1 MHVRQNKMGGN
12 VTQMGEKRN
21 ACRIDI
27 GGKARRKETARKTK
41 T

>member
-1 MHVRQNKMGGN
+1 MWYKW
-12 VTQMGEKRN
+12 GEDKYLQ
-21 ACRIDI
+21 DS